1 MVDVR
6 FFKLYSIFCE
16 LFRDCMLVKSFNQKY
31 KLKNYRDKNL
41 IINLE
46 VMKYYNIYNKEV

>member
-46 VMKYYNIYNKEV
+46 VKKYYNFYNKEV